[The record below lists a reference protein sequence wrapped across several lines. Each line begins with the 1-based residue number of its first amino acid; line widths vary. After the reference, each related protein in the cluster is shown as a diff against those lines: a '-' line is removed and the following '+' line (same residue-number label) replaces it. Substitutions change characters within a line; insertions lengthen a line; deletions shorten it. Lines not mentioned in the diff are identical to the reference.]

1 MNDPLQLPL
10 RDIHLPAEP
19 LWWPPAPGWWI
30 LFALIISIMALVW
43 WWYRRRQ
50 RIKRSAVNMA
60 RQELELLQSKYN
72 THRDARQT
80 IADLSI
86 LLRRLSISAYPRT
99 ETASL
104 TGEEWLQFLDRPLTD
119 TPFTRGAG
127 RILVEAPYRP
137 EVKEE
142 ELIPLIALCRRW
154 IDNIAGNNTGR
165 TA

>member
-30 LFALIISIMALVW
+30 LLALIFSIIAFVYW
-43 WWYRRRQ
+43 WLSRRQ

-60 RQELELLQSKYN
+60 RRELELLQREYDE
-72 THRDARQT
+72 HRDARQT

-86 LLRRLSISAYPRT
+86 LLRRLSISAYPRQSS
-99 ETASL
+99 ASL
-104 TGEEWLQFLDRPLTD
+104 TGEDWLQFLDTPLAD
-119 TPFTRGAG
+119 AAFTKGAG
-127 RILVEAPYRP
+127 RILIEAPYRP

-142 ELIPLIALCRRW
+142 ELPPLIDLCQEW
-154 IDNIAGNNTGR
+154 VDKIADNKTGQTR
-165 TA
+165 